1 VEQYEP
7 SSTPWAPAMTVS
19 VTGYVSTFVIYTNIA
34 VGEKELVHT
43 DEMKEVLT
51 DLRSDVRIG
60 NYSFS
65 QSYRL

>member
-1 VEQYEP
+1 
-7 SSTPWAPAMTVS
+7 MTVS
-19 VTGYVSTFVIYTNIA
+19 VTGYVSTSVIYTNIA
-34 VGEKELVHT
+34 VGEQELVHT
-43 DEMKEVLT
+43 DEMNEVLT